1 MDGDSRVE
9 ESRYFG
15 RIGVPKIYAY
25 TTPHYSDTPWTGSR
39 EGTGLLKVGYTEKEV
54 VDRIWQQFPTATPEK
69 QPFTILLEDQAVT
82 DDRGFFRDGSV
93 HKLLEKKGVRR
104 VNGEWFECTV
114 EDVKEA
120 LIEIKTG
127 QRTTTSGRHQDFDM
141 RPEQRAAVSA
151 TARYF
156 RAQSESKN
164 GAGDRRASHF
174 LWNAKMRFG
183 KTFTSYQLAK
193 EMGWKRVLVLTYK
206 PAVADAWREDL
217 ESHVDFDGW
226 QFLSRDE
233 NYEDM
238 DDNRPIVWFA
248 SFQDILGRTA
258 DGKIKPRFEAA
269 HLIDWD
275 CVILDEYHFGAWR
288 DAAKDLYDADL
299 AESDLES
306 DAAKKDE
313 DAAQAFSEETFP
325 LSVAHFLY
333 LSGTPFRALGSG
345 EFLEDQIYNWTYA
358 DEQRAKEAWDENK
371 RGPNPYAEL
380 PQMVLMTYQMP
391 DAIREVALKGEQNE
405 FDLNEFF
412 RAEKVPAEE
421 AEDGIETYRFIHEN
435 AVQDWLH
442 LIRGKYM
449 PANLVAGEDHVKPPV
464 PFEDVRLQ
472 RHLTH
477 TFWFMPS
484 VASCRAMKLLLG
496 QEQNVFFHDY
506 RVIVAA
512 GSDAGM
518 GLEAIKP
525 VRDAI
530 GKGVDTKTITL
541 SCGKL
546 TTGVSV
552 APWSGIFM
560 LRSTSSPE
568 SYFQAAFRVQT
579 PWSLTN
585 RDGLD
590 PKRKEILK
598 HKCYIFDFAPS
609 RALNLI
615 AEYNSRIDIGSTEA
629 SVEKKVSDFIHFL
642 PVLCYDGFHMHP
654 LNAEQLL
661 DYAVS
666 GIASTMLAKRWQSAR
681 MVNVDNDALE
691 RILNNATLLASL
703 ERIEAFR
710 SLGKDLTKVISSE
723 KALNQVK
730 KEKGKLDTKETK
742 DEDKK
747 NRGFKKELREKLL
760 KFVTRVPVFMYL
772 TDHREATLVDVI
784 QNIEP
789 QLFTRVTGLQVKD
802 FRTLCEIGV
811 FNSQVMNAAIFAFKR
826 FEEASLIY
834 AGGQDLPERVGG
846 FDAIIGRTELHE
858 VTETI
863 S

>member
-1 MDGDSRVE
+1 MDGDLKVKE
-9 ESRYFG
+9 DKYFG
-15 RIGVPKIYAY
+15 LINVPKIYAY
-25 TTPHYSDTPWTGSR
+25 TTPHHQDTPWTGAR
-39 EGTGLLKVGYTEKEV
+39 EGKGLLKVGYTEREV
-54 VDRIWQQFPTATPEK
+54 VDRVSQQFPTATPEK
-69 QPFTILLEDQAVT
+69 QPFIIKHQDQAIT
-82 DDRGFFRDGSV
+82 NDGGFFRDGVV
-93 HKLLEKKGVRR
+93 HKLFEKKGIRR

-120 LIEIKTG
+120 LIELKTG
-127 QRTTTSGRHQDFDM
+127 KTSTTSGRYQNFTM
-141 RPEQRAAVSA
+141 RPEQKAAVEA
-151 TARYF
+151 TVKYF
-156 RAQSESKN
+156 QQQRSGLN
-164 GAGDRRASHF
+164 GSGDRRASHF

-183 KTFTSYQLAK
+183 KTFTAYQLAK
-193 EMGWKRVLVLTYK
+193 EMGWKRILVLTYK

-217 ESHVDFDGW
+217 ASHFDFDGW
-226 QFLSRDE
+226 QFLGRDE
-233 NYEDM
+233 QFEDM
-238 DDNRPIVWFA
+238 DESMPIVWFA
-248 SFQDILGRTA
+248 SFQDILGRTS

-288 DAAKDLYDADL
+288 DAAKDLYDAEL
-299 AESDLES
+299 AESDFES
-306 DAAKKDE
+306 DAPKKEE
-313 DAAQAFSEETFP
+313 DAAQSFSEETFP
-325 LSVAHFLY
+325 LSVNHFLY

-345 EFLEDQIYNWTYA
+345 EFLEDQIFNWTYA
-358 DEQRAKEAWDENK
+358 DEQRAKQSWDEA
-371 RGPNPYAEL
+371 RQGPNPYAEL

-391 DAIREVALKGEQNE
+391 DAIREVALKGDQNE

-412 RAEKVPAEE
+412 RAEKISGEVSD
-421 AEDGIETYRFIHEN
+421 DGQASYRFIHEN

-477 TFWFMPS
+477 SFWFMPS
-484 VASCRAMKLLLG
+484 VASCRAMAELLH

-506 RVIVAA
+506 KVVVAA
-512 GSDAGM
+512 GSEAGM

-525 VRDAI
+525 VRNAI

-579 PWSLTN
+579 PWCLNN

-590 PKRKEILK
+590 PHRKEILK

-615 AEYNSRIDIGSTEA
+615 AEYNSRIDIGASGA
-629 SVEKKVSDFIHFL
+629 SVEKKISDFIHFL

-681 MVNVDNDALE
+681 MVNVDNETLE
-691 RILNNATLLASL
+691 RILNNQTLLASL
-703 ERIEAFR
+703 EKIEAFR

-723 KALNQVK
+723 KSLNKVK
-730 KEKGKLDTKETK
+730 KEKGKLDSKEAK
-742 DEDKK
+742 DKDKENK
-747 NRGFKKELREKLL
+747 GFKKQLREKLL
-760 KFVTRVPVFMYL
+760 QFVTRVPVFMYL
-772 TDHREATLVDVI
+772 TDHREATLIDVI

-789 QLFTRVTGLQVKD
+789 QLFTRVTGLQVQD
-802 FRTLCEIGV
+802 FRTLCELGV

-826 FEEASLIY
+826 FEEASLTY
-834 AGGQDLPERVGG
+834 AGGQELPERVGG
-846 FDAIIGRTELHE
+846 FDAIIGRTDLHD